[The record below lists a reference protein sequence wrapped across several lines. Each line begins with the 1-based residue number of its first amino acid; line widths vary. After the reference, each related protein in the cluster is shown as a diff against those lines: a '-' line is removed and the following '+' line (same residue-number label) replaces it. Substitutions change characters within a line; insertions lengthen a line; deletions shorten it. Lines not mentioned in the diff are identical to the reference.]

1 MKIRYLAAM
10 IAALSISTTSLAA
23 GSGEAVFKQS
33 NCNGCHAIDR
43 KSVGPALKDV
53 AAKYAGDKDAQAKL
67 EKKTR
72 NGGSGTFGVM
82 PMPVTPKT
90 VSDADI
96 KTMVTWILS
105 LK

>member
-1 MKIRYLAAM
+1 MKICYF
-10 IAALSISTTSLAA
+10 AALTAALTVSGTAFAA

-43 KSVGPALKDV
+43 KTVGPSLKDV

-72 NGGSGTFGVM
+72 NGGSGVYGTM
-82 PMPVTPKT
+82 PMPATAKT

-96 KTMVTWILS
+96 KTMVSWILS

>member
-1 MKIRYLAAM
+1 MKICYFAAM
-10 IAALSISTTSLAA
+10 TAALTFSTATLAA

-33 NCNGCHAIDR
+33 NCTGCHAIDR
-43 KSVGPALKDV
+43 KVLGPSMKDI
-53 AAKYAGDKDAQAKL
+53 AKKYAGIKDAQAKL
-67 EKKTR
+67 EKNVR
-72 NGGSGTFGVM
+72 NGIPGTGGSM

-96 KTMVTWILS
+96 RTMVSWILS